1 MFYDGVRKLDH
12 PHLLERCV
20 AEPWNSEELIPQTN
34 RKSVHITYSWSV
46 LNPPSEVVMQ
56 FINKVW
62 ESVWV
67 KTECSWTMVLE
78 FRVKQ
83 RVGWSKKNLVRVTVT
98 FWCLSIREPGKIVDT
113 NMARDFDTNDPAIFP
128 AINAFMARDFDR
140 IHKSVRWPCTYDNTD
155 YSWRTR
161 LTVRPQDFHSWNSSS
176 ILLCATNKKLKWKK
190 SNIPYP

>member
-1 MFYDGVRKLDH
+1 MGFVNLTIRIYWKDVL
-12 PHLLERCV
+12 PW
-20 AEPWNSEELIPQTN
+20 PWNSEELIPQTN

-56 FINKVW
+56 FINRVW

-113 NMARDFDTNDPAIFP
+113 NMARDFD
-128 AINAFMARDFDR
+128 R

-155 YSWRTR
+155 YLWRVR
-161 LTVRPQDFHSWNSSS
+161 LVGLGR
-176 ILLCATNKKLKWKK
+176 
-190 SNIPYP
+190 

>member
-1 MFYDGVRKLDH
+1 M
-12 PHLLERCV
+12 
-20 AEPWNSEELIPQTN
+20 
-34 RKSVHITYSWSV
+34 
-46 LNPPSEVVMQ
+46 
-56 FINKVW
+56 
-62 ESVWV
+62 

-113 NMARDFDTNDPAIFP
+113 NMARDFD
-128 AINAFMARDFDR
+128 R

-155 YSWRTR
+155 YLWRTR

-176 ILLCATNKKLKWKK
+176 ILLCATNKKLKE
-190 SNIPYP
+190 NFNF

>member
-1 MFYDGVRKLDH
+1 MGFVNLTIRIYWKDVL
-12 PHLLERCV
+12 PW
-20 AEPWNSEELIPQTN
+20 PWNSEELIPQTN

-56 FINKVW
+56 FINMVW
-62 ESVWV
+62 WCVWV

-83 RVGWSKKNLVRVTVT
+83 RVGWNKKNLVGVTVT
-98 FWCLSIREPGKIVDT
+98 FWCLSIREPGEIEDT
-113 NMARDFDTNDPAIFP
+113 N
-128 AINAFMARDFDR
+128 MARDFDR
-140 IHKSVRWPCTYDNTD
+140 IHKSVRWPYTYDNTD

-190 SNIPYP
+190 SNIPYL